1 MNPERFKVL
10 DPKESYTFNKHFD
23 LPFSTQDI
31 IANLGYE
38 FDRSPLRLPTEPGIQ
53 SRL

>member
-10 DPKESYTFNKHFD
+10 DPKESYTFNQYFYF
-23 LPFSTQDI
+23 PFSIQDN
-31 IANLGYE
+31 IANLSYE
-38 FDRSPLRLPTEPGIQ
+38 FDRSPLCLPTEPGIQ

>member
-10 DPKESYTFNKHFD
+10 NPNYTFNQYFD
-23 LPFSTQDI
+23 LPFSIQDV
-31 IANLGYE
+31 IANLGYK
-38 FDRSPLRLPTEPGIQ
+38 FDRSPLRLPNEPGIQ